1 MSGGA
6 SWNIQQGF
14 DAPFGRELNG
24 RVMGRIQVA
33 MMERHPFRL
42 ERHVDDEVAAPTS
55 CSCFG
60 TFIRRD
66 SLQGQQSW
74 DDTFGIDSMF
84 LVYRVVPCA
93 LHDGLSGVRSP
104 RLVFLRETGEHPA
117 SVEHMEVTIAD
128 GHHESMVGIVIFMDR
143 LWIRWLLAHG
153 HRGHAETYAQR
164 RHVSVD
170 G

>member
-24 RVMGRIQVA
+24 RVMGRIQAA

-93 LHDGLSGVRSP
+93 LHNGLSGPLSP
-104 RLVFLRETGEHPA
+104 QLVFLRETGEHPA

-128 GHHESMVGIVIFMDR
+128 GHHESMAWIIGHMDR
-143 LWIRWLLAHG
+143 LWIRWLLARG
-153 HRGHAETYAQR
+153 HRSYAETYAQR